1 MSFYFRMA
9 QVFRPGMLLV
19 AKIALLGVAA
29 AMTAGIVTIY
39 QSFEGPVRVGA
50 APRQPIPF
58 SHQHHAGDDGIDCRY
73 CHAAVEDGRF
83 AGLPSTEVCLT
94 CHSQLF
100 TGAAVLEP
108 LHESA
113 RTGKPVI
120 WTRVHDLPG
129 FVYFDHSI
137 HIKKGVA
144 CTQCHGAVDRMPLT
158 RRTASLEMQWCL
170 ECHRDPVRK
179 GKPDG
184 ALLSERRLTDCS
196 TCHR

>member
-1 MSFYFRMA
+1 MA
-9 QVFRPGMLLV
+9 QVFRPGVLLV

-29 AMTAGIVTIY
+29 AMAAGVVTIY
-39 QSFEGPVRVGA
+39 KSLEGPVHVGD

-73 CHAAVEDGRF
+73 CHTTVEKDRF
-83 AGLPSTEVCLT
+83 AGLPSTETCLT

-100 TGAAVLEP
+100 TDAAVLQP

-113 RTGKPVI
+113 RTGKPVT

-137 HIKKGVA
+137 HINKGIA
-144 CTQCHGAVDRMPLT
+144 CMQCHGAVDHMPLT
-158 RRTASLEMQWCL
+158 RRVASLEMQWCL
-170 ECHRDPVRK
+170 ECHRHPVLREAAQT
-179 GKPDG
+179 
-184 ALLSERRLTDCS
+184 ALLSERRRTDCS